1 MHRIKSIFYKIIILT
16 ILVFNPINY
25 ILAQCPM
32 CKMAAESNM
41 KDGGLA
47 GQGLNNG
54 ILYLLVI
61 PYILAFTLIYLYRK
75 SRKQVDS

>member
-1 MHRIKSIFYKIIILT
+1 
-16 ILVFNPINY
+16 
-25 ILAQCPM
+25 M